1 PHDISALSLHDALP
15 IYFRATR
22 PKRRGHHIPQN
33 EVVLGPVIGEPG
45 DGRAGWQ
52 SSPPL
57 HARNGEIQCRPNWR
71 DAARI
76 VVRIILLHRR
86 PIDDAVDVADIADL
100 APSTLRACPGDS
112 RDRAAFR
119 IGYGLD

>member
-1 PHDISALSLHDALP
+1 MIRRPPRSPLFPYPPL
-15 IYFRATR
+15 FRC
-22 PKRRGHHIPQN
+22 
-33 EVVLGPVIGEPG
+33 G
-45 DGRAGWQ
+45 DGRGGWQ
-52 SSPPL
+52 SPPPL